1 MQCVL
6 GGIAPHGR
14 TVQRA
19 LDSTLVNGKG
29 ILGRTDLRLRVRC
42 GVLRW
47 PLRKVRL
54 ASLLP
59 ADSYAVICRLE
70 DDRAIVDRATANGG
84 LNQLSMAFAN
94 GDDEIGGLS
103 IHYRSQPTPLHNR
116 FFHVFL
122 SRAIRGRV
130 RYRNTRVWLGNYL
143 HRMRLKNIRWK
154 QILFLV
160 IGQREGSKYQNHGQN
175 YAQANKHHS

>member
-1 MQCVL
+1 MQCVF

-14 TVQRA
+14 TIQRTF
-19 LDSTLVNGKG
+19 DSTLVNGKG
-29 ILGRTDLRLRVRC
+29 IRGRTDLRLRVRC

-47 PLRKVRL
+47 SFREVRL
-54 ASLLP
+54 TSLLP
-59 ADSYAVICRLE
+59 ADSYAAICRLE
-70 DDRAIVDRATANGG
+70 DDRAVVDRPTADGG

-103 IHYRSQPTPLHNR
+103 IHHRSQPAPLHNC

-130 RYRNTRVWLGNYL
+130 GYRNI
-143 HRMRLKNIRWK
+143 RL
-154 QILFLV
+154 LYP
-160 IGQREGSKYQNHGQN
+160 E
-175 YAQANKHHS
+175 